1 MEKIM
6 SSSKV
11 VAIFVSLMMS
21 YIFAGTIHIN
31 GYAELP
37 NGDSGTAGS
46 EVRYKNITQN
56 TLPVIGFL
64 DADGK
69 YSVDLIVDP
78 SGINDTTIGY
88 SARAYGNNI
97 IISGTDVER
106 INVYNSK
113 GQLVKKA
120 SFNAKNGITRGS
132 FETGGLSTGLYFIN
146 VDTKSKSFTL
156 KTNIFEGQSSLMP
169 DLMSL
174 PASKQGTGKSAKIY
188 NDFEVKILAPSGE
201 FAAYTDTLTFS
212 IPDTGVESW
221 ENPVHALSYNS
232 PSKILGYVQ
241 KGPFITGSSVQ
252 IQELNNSLTPNGN
265 TYNVSTEDNFGSFVL
280 ETLIPTKYIEVI
292 STGFYFNEVS
302 GSLSEANLTLRA
314 IAETDKV
321 LGCNVNILTSLA
333 KKRIVYLV
341 TTEGKTFT
349 EAKIQAQNEILA
361 VFSID
366 GTGAADFE
374 DMDISESGDS
384 NGMLLAVSAI
394 LQGNNTV
401 AELSSLIST
410 IIEDVKTDGILDNAD
425 AKNEIIENAKYLS
438 LISVR
443 KNIEDRYDALGLTA
457 VIPNFEQY
465 INNIWVNQPPTC
477 QITKL
482 ECVQTMGTVTS
493 TLSALDG
500 KPLVIGSQAT
510 VQVSSTD
517 TDGTVSKIKI
527 YLDNVL
533 ADSTSMGNYTWT
545 IADTTKFHTIKVI
558 AFDDDGAQSVDS
570 VNYELF
576 GSAWIKVSDNQPFSP
591 SFTSFATTEERIFG
605 IDFSNENVYSSFD
618 GISWTKTSRPPIFYH
633 DIIPLNNKVW
643 ISNGVATC
651 RTEDGTAWTGGALS
665 GIENWELYD
674 GQIFTFGAVN
684 LFGLFQYA
692 LFDDDDMIIKED
704 TGVFSQRNDSLIF
717 LTDEIS
723 IIKNYPRQPCIVQIG
738 NEVFIYSCNGSKSA
752 IRSNNCINWYE
763 EADVLPFD
771 TAPTYNPYKNRTTQ
785 IINVNGIV
793 YAVTDKGE
801 IWTSS
806 DGRSWNKD
814 EILVSPIPIKLF
826 AFGENLWLFEDDFL
840 NTTSVNPGLYYL
852 KKYFE

>member
-1 MEKIM
+1 MEIIM
-6 SSSKV
+6 SSRKV
-11 VAIFVSLMMS
+11 VAIFVALVMS
-21 YIFAGTIHIN
+21 YIYSGTIHIN

-64 DADGK
+64 DAEGK

-106 INVYNSK
+106 INVYNTK

-169 DLMSL
+169 DQLSL
-174 PASKQGTGKSAKIY
+174 PASKQGTGKAVKIS

-232 PSKILGYVQ
+232 PSRILGYVQ

-292 STGFYFNEVS
+292 STGFYFNEIS

-410 IIEDVKTDGILDNAD
+410 IIEDVKTDGILDNLD
-425 AKNEIIENAKYLS
+425 AKNEIIENAKFLS

-443 KNIEDRYDALGLTA
+443 KNIEDRYEALGLTA
-457 VIPNFEQY
+457 AIPNFEQY

-482 ECVQTMGTVTS
+482 ECVQTMGTSTS

-500 KPLVIGSQAT
+500 KTLVIGSQAKLEL
-510 VQVSSTD
+510 SSED
-517 TDGTVSKIKI
+517 IDGAVRNYWI
-527 YLDNVL
+527 YLDDILV
-533 ADSTSMGNYTWT
+533 DSLCDGTYSWT
-545 IADTTKFHTIKVI
+545 ITDTTKFHSVKAV
-558 AFDDDGAQSVDS
+558 AFDDDGTPSEPYTK
-570 VNYELF
+570 NYELY
-576 GSAWIKVSDNQPFSP
+576 GSVWEYESTPPFTSAALIGNLNGSIIAYSNEIYSSADCMNWTDIGDVQVLPPGENMFLQEICGNKIWKMNQPY
-591 SFTSFATTEERIFG
+591 TSMQELYL
-605 IDFSNENVYSSFD
+605 YSSSD
-618 GISWTKTSRPPIFYH
+618 GVNWQNEQIVYPGINSYAIEAGGMFSCNDNPYCILLSLNLGTEGIFK
-633 DIIPLNNKVW
+633 IN
-643 ISNGVATC
+643 
-651 RTEDGTAWTGGALS
+651 
-665 GIENWELYD
+665 
-674 GQIFTFGAVN
+674 
-684 LFGLFQYA
+684 
-692 LFDDDDMIIKED
+692 
-704 TGVFSQRNDSLIF
+704 NDSLFVKYTKNDSIPSLGSNRPKTIKLSETTFLYNFSGNADYNSKVLFTTDGEDWEVGNINLLGSFEGDQFITFENKGIMLREYTGKLYKTDDGLNWFEDELLSPKGDKLRLWIF
-717 LTDEIS
+717 DNRLW
-723 IIKNYPRQPCIVQIG
+723 
-738 NEVFIYSCNGSKSA
+738 VFDGTKIYS
-752 IRSNNCINWYE
+752 
-763 EADVLPFD
+763 
-771 TAPTYNPYKNRTTQ
+771 
-785 IINVNGIV
+785 
-793 YAVTDKGE
+793 
-801 IWTSS
+801 
-806 DGRSWNKD
+806 
-814 EILVSPIPIKLF
+814 
-826 AFGENLWLFEDDFL
+826 
-840 NTTSVNPGLYYL
+840 L
-852 KKYFE
+852 KKYFD

>member
-1 MEKIM
+1 M
-6 SSSKV
+6 SSSKA
-11 VAIFVSLMMS
+11 VAIFVSLLMS
-21 YIFAGTIHIN
+21 YIYAGTIHIN

-64 DADGK
+64 DAEGK
-69 YSVDLIVDP
+69 YSVDLLVDP
-78 SGINDTTIGY
+78 SGINHTTIGY

-174 PASKQGTGKSAKIY
+174 PASKQGTGKSAKIS

-201 FAAYTDTLTFS
+201 FSAYTDTLTFS
-212 IPDTGVESW
+212 IPDTGEESW

-232 PSKILGYVQ
+232 PSRILGYVQ

-366 GTGAADFE
+366 GTGAANFE
-374 DMDISESGDS
+374 DMDMSEDGDS

-410 IIEDVKTDGILDNAD
+410 IIEDIKTDGILDNAD

-438 LISVR
+438 LVSVR
-443 KNIEDRYDALGLTA
+443 KNIEDRYKELGLTA

-465 INNIWVNQPPTC
+465 INNIWANQPPTC

-482 ECVQTMGTVTS
+482 ECIVGPD
-493 TLSALDG
+493 TLSVFSGDPLLIGKLAQLSFSTTDIDG
-500 KPLVIGSQAT
+500 DILKT
-510 VQVSSTD
+510 E
-517 TDGTVSKIKI
+517 I
-527 YLDNVL
+527 YLDNIL
-533 ADSTSMGNYTWT
+533 KDSLFTGTYNWV
-545 IADTTKFHTIKVI
+545 INDTTKFHTVKVI

-570 VNYELF
+570 INFQLYPYQWVETASNETLWDQN
-576 GSAWIKVSDNQPFSP
+576 GSAPASISAVSLGDKMFVYNRDKGVICS
-591 SFTSFATTEERIFG
+591 STNGTDWTTETSTVPWINGGYLLNSEYDNKIWLYVPDALFYSSDG
-605 IDFSNENVYSSFD
+605 INWIGKGVSRPPNLVEQNPFIYNDSLYSFFYDFSNSEVKIYKLVEDTFVVASPDFPDIEMSIAEVKVADFNNNLFIFNRQYGWVKMSQDLINWTTYDDILPFEINEVIAFNDKIYAFPSAYVEPYIPWMWKSYDCLNWSQDILWAPMLHRVIIFNGNIWAFNNDYEFNVY
-618 GISWTKTSRPPIFYH
+618 R
-633 DIIPLNNKVW
+633 
-643 ISNGVATC
+643 
-651 RTEDGTAWTGGALS
+651 
-665 GIENWELYD
+665 
-674 GQIFTFGAVN
+674 
-684 LFGLFQYA
+684 
-692 LFDDDDMIIKED
+692 
-704 TGVFSQRNDSLIF
+704 
-717 LTDEIS
+717 
-723 IIKNYPRQPCIVQIG
+723 
-738 NEVFIYSCNGSKSA
+738 
-752 IRSNNCINWYE
+752 
-763 EADVLPFD
+763 
-771 TAPTYNPYKNRTTQ
+771 
-785 IINVNGIV
+785 
-793 YAVTDKGE
+793 
-801 IWTSS
+801 
-806 DGRSWNKD
+806 
-814 EILVSPIPIKLF
+814 
-826 AFGENLWLFEDDFL
+826 
-840 NTTSVNPGLYYL
+840 L